1 MKRDTILKI
10 NNPSDDINSK
20 LTQQKRT
27 KEYNIGT
34 YE

>member
-10 NNPSDDINSK
+10 NNPSGDINSK

-27 KEYNIGT
+27 KEYWNI
-34 YE
+34 